1 MASWTSELIVRPVL
15 PGEIARFGELLAAHH
30 WLGARL
36 FGSVIRHVAVLD
48 GAWVALLGYG
58 SAVLRCTARDQVIGW
73 PDADRVDRLP
83 MLAGN
88 QRFCMLPDARRPH
101 LASAVLARSL
111 ARLPGD
117 YLRFHNQIVL
127 AAETFT
133 DPARHTG
140 ACYAAAGFACTGSTR
155 GYARGAGGSGY
166 SFHGQVKRC
175 WLREVVPGGV
185 AALGAVAPSPL
196 FILPAPA
203 VWLDLSREQVV
214 SLRGC
219 LAGALADPRHA
230 RGIRHD
236 HATTAAIAAAALLA
250 GHAVPARI
258 AGYAGGLGQDA
269 LQVFGARWSQRAGG
283 YVPPSETSFRRFLHA
298 LPAGA
303 LADALACWLAGQAAA
318 GALDA
323 RQARRLAARAAGA
336 AAAVR

>member
-1 MASWTSELIVRPVL
+1 VASWTSELTVRPVL
-15 PGEIARFGELLAAHH
+15 AGERARFGELLAAHH
-30 WLGARL
+30 WLGPRL
-36 FGSVIRHVAVLD
+36 FGSVVRHVAVLD

-73 PDADRVDRLP
+73 ADGDRVDRLP

-88 QRFCMLPDARRPH
+88 QRFCVLPGPRRPH

-133 DPARHTG
+133 DPARHAG
-140 ACYAAAGFACTGSTR
+140 SCYAAAGFACAGSTS
-155 GYARGAGGSGY
+155 GYARGAGGRGY
-166 SFHGQVKRC
+166 TFHGQVKRC
-175 WLREVVPGGV
+175 WLREVAPGGL
-185 AALGAVAPSPL
+185 AALGAVAPSVL
-196 FILPAPA
+196 FTPPPPS
-203 VWLDLSREQVV
+203 VWLDLSRGQVV
-214 SLRGC
+214 SLRDC
-219 LAGALADPRHA
+219 LGGALADPRHA

-236 HATTAAIAAAALLA
+236 HAATAAIAAAALLA
-250 GHAVPARI
+250 GHAVPARM

-269 LQVFGARWSQRAGG
+269 LRVFGARWSQRAGG
-283 YVPPSETSFRRFLHA
+283 YVPPSETSFRRFLRA

-303 LADALACWLAGQAAA
+303 LAGAVGGWLAGQAAG

-323 RQARRLAARAAGA
+323 RQARRLAARAADGA
-336 AAAVR
+336 GR